1 MQVSIEK
8 FVTGPIETNTYLVIN
23 ENNQCLIIDPSSGC
37 SDLLDL
43 LKKQNITP
51 DAIVITHGH
60 FDHCLGIDEILS
72 VYPGIKVYV
81 HPDESKLL
89 RRPELN
95 GSYMIGIGFSYAGVM
110 LDITE
115 ETTKIGNFPV
125 RIFVI
130 SGHSPAGTALLIDKY
145 LICGDIL
152 FAGSI
157 GRSDLLGGDEA
168 SLVRGIREKLLNLPD
183 DTIVCPGHGGRTTII
198 REKRMN
204 PYL

>member
-1 MQVSIEK
+1 MLVRVEK

-37 SDLLDL
+37 TDLLDS
-43 LKKQNITP
+43 LKKQKLSP

-60 FDHCLGIDEILS
+60 FDHCLGIIEIVTEYPELT
-72 VYPGIKVYV
+72 VYI
-81 HPDESKLL
+81 HPEEAKMMKN
-89 RRPELN
+89 PQLN
-95 GSYMIGIGFSYAGVM
+95 GSYMIGEGFSYDGKIA
-110 LDITE
+110 DITE
-115 ETTKIGNFPV
+115 TTTHIVNFSVKIF
-125 RIFVI
+125 II

-157 GRSDLLGGDEA
+157 GRSDLFGGSEV
-168 SLVRGIREKLLNLPD
+168 SLIKGIKEKLLLLPD
-183 DTIVCPGHGGRTTII
+183 DTIVCPGHGGRTTID
-198 REKRMN
+198 REKRTN